1 MIRFRFGSLLV
12 AALVCAG
19 ARPVFAQRPTT
30 AEAQEILRARPDIV
44 AQLRQ
49 RLVTSGLTPDQVRA
63 RLRAEGYP
71 ENLLDP
77 YLADAGNARS
87 AVVPNATVLD
97 AARALGITD
106 STDIDLTVPR
116 GLPAPQQTPV
126 AYDTVAMRRSLR
138 ATDTLRTADSVAI
151 DTVPARPRLASR
163 LVRDSGYTIF
173 GLNVFQGGSTQ
184 FEANAAGPVDANY
197 RLGPGDRLVL
207 ILTGDVELAHTLDV
221 TREGFVVIPQVG
233 QIYLANLTMAELED
247 VLYTRLGRVYS
258 GVRRGA
264 GATTRFSIS
273 VARLRSNQI
282 FVVGDVVNPGS
293 YRVSSAGTAL
303 TALYAAGG
311 PSTSGSLRSI
321 EVRRGG
327 TVVSMLDVYDYLL
340 RGDASRDV
348 RLGNGDI
355 VFVPP
360 YRSRVRVIG
369 EVLRP
374 ATYEIKPGETLADVI
389 RAAGGFTAEAAR
401 QRIQIERILPATN
414 RAAPGRD
421 RVVIDVTSERATDG
435 AAPNVPLEAGD
446 VVRVFAVAERV
457 RNRVSIQG
465 NVWAPGAQG
474 FVPGMTLG
482 DALRRAGGIKPDTY
496 LGRVLISR
504 LLPDSTRAQLR
515 TSLRDSTG
523 VPSENVPLAED
534 DQITVY
540 SVTEFRPARYVAIA
554 GAVRRGGRFPF
565 RDGMTLRDLVL
576 LAGGLEESAYLK
588 EAEIARLP
596 ENRASGVT
604 AMTFRVPLDSTFLF
618 ERVGTDSH
626 PYLGPPGL
634 PAPASGSP
642 EVALRPYDNVMIMRQ
657 PDWELQRTVVLAG
670 EVKYPGAYALM
681 SKTERLGDVIR
692 RAGGLTAEGYAGG
705 VVFYRKRNGVGRI
718 GVDLPA
724 VLKKSSVRDNL
735 VLQDGDSI
743 LIPRYNGV
751 VTVAGAVN
759 SPVAVA
765 YVPGR
770 DINYYIS
777 AAGGFSRKADGGR
790 AYVTQ
795 PNGKVE
801 SGRRSFGLRASTP
814 KPGPGSTVF
823 VPEKDPN
830 DRKDYTAMTT
840 AVAQILASLVA
851 IIVVVRR

>member
-1 MIRFRFGSLLV
+1 MTRFRFGSLLV
-12 AALVCAG
+12 AALLCAG
-19 ARPVFAQRPTT
+19 VRPVLAQRPTT
-30 AEAQEILRARPDIV
+30 AQAQEILRTRPDLV

-49 RLVTSGLTPDQVRA
+49 RLGTSGLTPDQVRA

-77 YLADAGNARS
+77 YLADAGS
-87 AVVPNATVLD
+87 ATSPGVPNATVLE

-106 STDIDLTVPR
+106 STDTDLMPPR
-116 GLPAPQQTPV
+116 VAPAERDIPV
-126 AYDTVAMRRSLR
+126 AYDTVSARRALHADSLR
-138 ATDTLRTADSVAI
+138 TSADTAASDSLRRRVQLT
-151 DTVPARPRLASR
+151 SR
-163 LVRDSGYTIF
+163 FMRDSGYTIF
-173 GLNVFQGGSTQ
+173 GLNVFQGASTQ

-233 QIYLANLTMAELED
+233 QLYVANLTMAELED

-264 GATTRFSIS
+264 GATTRFSVS
-273 VARLRSNQI
+273 VARLRSNQV

-311 PSTSGSLRSI
+311 PSTSGSLRNI
-321 EVRRGG
+321 EVRRAGA
-327 TVVSMLDVYDYLL
+327 VVSTLDVYDYLL
-340 RGDASRDV
+340 RGDASHDV

-374 ATYEIKPGETLADVI
+374 ATYEIKAGETLADVI
-389 RAAGGFTAEAAR
+389 RAAGGFTAYAAR
-401 QRIQIERILPATN
+401 QRVQIERILPGTD
-414 RAAPGRD
+414 RANPGRD
-421 RVVIDVTSERATDG
+421 RVVIDVSSSATTG
-435 AAPNVPLEAGD
+435 EAVPNVAVEAGD
-446 VVRVFAVAERV
+446 VVRVFAIADRV
-457 RNRVSIQG
+457 RNRVSIEG
-465 NVWAPGAQG
+465 NVWLPGAQG
-474 FVPGMTLG
+474 FSRGMTLA
-482 DALRRAGGIKPDTY
+482 DALTRAGGIKPDTY
-496 LGRVLISR
+496 LGQVLISR
-504 LLPDSTRAQLR
+504 LRPDSTRIQLR

-523 VPSENVPLAED
+523 TPSENVPLAED
-534 DQITVY
+534 DQVTVY
-540 SVTEFRPARYVAIA
+540 SVTEFRPVRYVAIA
-554 GAVRRGGRFPF
+554 GAVRKGGRFPY

-588 EAEIARLP
+588 EAEVARLP
-596 ENRASGVT
+596 ENRAAGVT
-604 AMTFRVPLDSTFLF
+604 AMTFRVPLDSTYLF
-618 ERVGTDSH
+618 ERSGTEQH

-634 PAPASGSP
+634 AAPAAGAP

-681 SKTERLGDVIR
+681 SKTERLSEVIR

-770 DINYYIS
+770 DLNYYIS

-801 SGRRSFGLRASTP
+801 SGRRALGFGASKP

-830 DRKDYTAMTT
+830 EKRDYVAAVA

-851 IIVVVRR
+851 VLVVVKR